1 MRRKVVISTAGSLGD
16 LNPFIALALE
26 LKRRG
31 YEALIA
37 SQVEFRAK
45 IEAEGIDFHALRPGV
60 EDVKGELGYDQ
71 QTVYRKATNGSSGLP
86 FLVRRIAMPFLRRAY
101 ADMMSATQGAVE
113 NTGGSTDDISPNGAR
128 TALIHGWPRVSAA
141 RRAAKAEG
149 WVTTRA
155 APWVADI
162 MSA

>member
-31 YEALIA
+31 YEPLIA

-45 IEAEGIDFHALRPGV
+45 IEAERIDFHPLRPGV

-101 ADMMSATQGAVE
+101 ADMMSATQGA
-113 NTGGSTDDISPNGAR
+113 
-128 TALIHGWPRVSAA
+128 ALVVTHPSA
-141 RRAAKAEG
+141 
-149 WVTTRA
+149 
-155 APWVADI
+155 VA
-162 MSA
+162 SSG

>member
-31 YEALIA
+31 YECLVA

-45 IEAEGIDFHALRPGV
+45 IEAEGIAFHALRPGV

-71 QTVYRKATNGSSGLP
+71 QTVYRKATNGSSAC
-86 FLVRRIAMPFLRRAY
+86 RSWCA
-101 ADMMSATQGAVE
+101 E
-113 NTGGSTDDISPNGAR
+113 SPCR
-128 TALIHGWPRVSAA
+128 SC
-141 RRAAKAEG
+141 
-149 WVTTRA
+149 A
-155 APWVADI
+155 APTPT
-162 MSA
+162 